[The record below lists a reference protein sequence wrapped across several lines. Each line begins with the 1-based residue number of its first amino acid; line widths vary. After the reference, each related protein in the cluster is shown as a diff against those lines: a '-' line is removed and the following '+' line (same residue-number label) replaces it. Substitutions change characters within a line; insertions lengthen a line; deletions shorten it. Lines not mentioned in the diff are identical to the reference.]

1 MIPKRTENYVV
12 GVDFGTDSCRAL
24 LVDAASGDV
33 AAVSV
38 ASYPRWK
45 QGLYC
50 DPLSD
55 RYRQHPLDYVE
66 SFESAMRDLLDRVGA
81 DEFRKVRAISF
92 DTTGS
97 TPVLTDRAG
106 VPLALCP
113 GFADDSDAMFIL
125 WKDHTAKDEAEQI
138 NALAHR
144 WDVDFTA
151 YSGGTYSAEWAWAK
165 VLHVLRSN
173 PRVRSAAYAWI
184 EHSDWMGAL
193 LTGQTCPEKVLR
205 NRCAAGHK
213 AMWHE
218 SWNGLPSESF
228 LAALDPLLK
237 GWRDRFR
244 GETVT
249 ADRPVGVISPE
260 YAGRLGLAEG
270 TVVGVGMIDAHAGA
284 VGACIQPHVLTRIMG
299 TSTCDI
305 LICPPDELS
314 PAPVRAYAVR

>member
-1 MIPKRTENYVV
+1 MIPKRTENYVI

-45 QGLYC
+45 QGQYC

-66 SFESAMRDLLDRVGA
+66 SFESTMRDLLDRVGA
-81 DEFRKVRAISF
+81 DEFKKVRAISF

-106 VPLALCP
+106 TPLALCP
-113 GFADDSDAMFIL
+113 GFADDPDAMFIL
-125 WKDHTAKDEAEQI
+125 WKDHTAKAEAEQI

-144 WDVDFTA
+144 WEVDFTA

-165 VLHVLRSN
+165 VLHVLRTN
-173 PRVRSAAYAWI
+173 PRVRDAAYAWI

-193 LTGQTCPEKVLR
+193 LTGQTSPEKVLR

-228 LAALDPLLK
+228 LSALDPLLK

-244 GETVT
+244 SETVT
-249 ADRPVGVISPE
+249 ADRPVGVI
-260 YAGRLGLAEG
+260 
-270 TVVGVGMIDAHAGA
+270 
-284 VGACIQPHVLTRIMG
+284 
-299 TSTCDI
+299 
-305 LICPPDELS
+305 
-314 PAPVRAYAVR
+314 